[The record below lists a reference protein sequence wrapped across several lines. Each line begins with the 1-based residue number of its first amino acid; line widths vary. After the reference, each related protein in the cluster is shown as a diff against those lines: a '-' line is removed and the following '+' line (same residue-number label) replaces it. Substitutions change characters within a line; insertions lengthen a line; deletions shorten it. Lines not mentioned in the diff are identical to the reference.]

1 MDRHFLVPATIAA
14 ALHAGLL
21 FGIGRTPPVPRALDK
36 PVTIITEF
44 FLTPEPPPPD
54 LSTATTGASGG
65 TPRPSLG
72 EPPPVESPSPIAIP
86 YNPTPA
92 SLPDIKSDMIPSG
105 PIGIPGPGVEKPG
118 VGPGGI
124 VGLGDL
130 DNTPRTRMTVT
141 PTYPFEAKRAGLTGE
156 VLVEFVVDE
165 TGGVHAPRVVRSS
178 DRVFEEAALRA
189 VARWKFEAGKRGGKA
204 VRFRMALPIVFSLSG
219 D

>member
-1 MDRHFLVPATIAA
+1 MIPATIAA

-21 FGIGRTPPVPRALDK
+21 FGIGRTPPVPKALDK
-36 PVTIITEF
+36 PITIITEF
-44 FLTPEPPPPD
+44 LLTPETPPPD
-54 LSTATTGASGG
+54 LSNAVAGPSGG

-72 EPPPVESPSPIAIP
+72 EPPPVDTLAPITVAYTPSAP
-86 YNPTPA
+86 
-92 SLPDIKSDMIPSG
+92 SLPDIKSDLIPSG
-105 PIGIPGPGVEKPG
+105 PVGIPGPAVEKPG

-141 PTYPFEAKRAGLTGE
+141 PNYPFEAKRAGLTGE

-165 TGGVHAPRVVRSS
+165 TGGVHAPRVVRST

-189 VARWKFEAGKRGGKA
+189 VARWKFEAGKRGGKP